1 MALTGQEG
9 TELPATALSAGTP
22 LNTAEALSIVRQ
34 SVGVLSP
41 YRLICNRPDPRLV
54 SQLSKKSEAGGA
66 FLHICVD
73 FYL

>member
-41 YRLICNRPDPRLV
+41 YRLICNRQRPCDPFERIVLLKLE
-54 SQLSKKSEAGGA
+54 SLERE
-66 FLHICVD
+66 
-73 FYL
+73 